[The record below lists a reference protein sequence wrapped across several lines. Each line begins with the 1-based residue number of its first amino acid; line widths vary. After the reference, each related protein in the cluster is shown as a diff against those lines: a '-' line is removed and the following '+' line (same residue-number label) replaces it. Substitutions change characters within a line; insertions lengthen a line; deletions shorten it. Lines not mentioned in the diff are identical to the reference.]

1 MKKNKNKDY
10 WTKRAEERD
19 KLAKKEEDEIIK
31 EVAKL
36 YEQAFLE
43 SYRDLYQF
51 YLDYC
56 DEDGVLTYQEAIKLL
71 EPVDLKE
78 NAKKIKSLEKLY
90 EATGDEKVKGYMKF
104 LQARGKV
111 TRQQA
116 LIDGIHVNFIEA
128 TAKSNEVMAQR
139 LKKMYE
145 REFKDTLEAV
155 GVKGKSIPLK
165 HIELAVTF
173 AWSGLNFS
181 SRIWKN
187 KDKLVTFLEQELTKA
202 MIKGVDPRKIARNG
216 ELRKLL
222 RDQEKNVRWNCE
234 RLIRTESTHIRVQ
247 GTIDGYKKSKLI
259 NAVEI
264 WTAGDDRVCGTCQD
278 KGGTVIKLE
287 NAVSGDNCP
296 PFHPACRCSIVPLI
310 DYGGETDE

>member
-1 MKKNKNKDY
+1 MKNNKNKDY

-78 NAKKIKSLEKLY
+78 NALKIKSLDEVYK
-90 EATGDEKVKGYMKF
+90 ETGDETVKQYMKF

-116 LIDGIHVNFIEA
+116 LIDGINVELIKA
-128 TAKSNEVMAQR
+128 TAKSNKEIEQG

-145 REFKDTLEAV
+145 REYKDTLEAV
-155 GVKGKSIPLK
+155 GIKGKSISER
-165 HIELAVTF
+165 HIALAVGF

-181 SRIWKN
+181 DRIWKN
-187 KDKLVTFLEQELTKA
+187 KDKLVTFLEQEFTKA

-310 DYGGETDE
+310 DYEGETDE

>member
-1 MKKNKNKDY
+1 MKKQKSRDY
-10 WTKRAEERD
+10 WIKRAEEND
-19 KLAKKEEDEIIK
+19 KIAKKEEDKILN
-31 EVAKL
+31 EVVKL
-36 YEQAFLE
+36 YEEALIE
-43 SYRDLYQF
+43 CYKELCDF
-51 YLDYC
+51 YLKYC

-78 NAKKIKSLEKLY
+78 NALKIKSLDKVYKE
-90 EATGDEKVKGYMKF
+90 TGDETVKQYMKF

-116 LIDGIHVNFIEA
+116 LIDGINVELIKA
-128 TAKSNEVMAQR
+128 TAKSNKEIEQG
-139 LKKMYE
+139 LKKMYK
-145 REFKDTLEAV
+145 REYKDTLEAV
-155 GVKGKSIPLK
+155 GIKGKSISER
-165 HIELAVTF
+165 HIELAVGF

-181 SRIWKN
+181 DRIWKN
-187 KDKLVTFLEQELTKA
+187 KDKLVTFLEQEFTKA

-222 RDQEKNVRWNCE
+222 KDQEKNVRWNCE

-278 KGGTVIKLE
+278 KGGKVIKLE

-310 DYGGETDE
+310 DYEGETDE